1 MASSGNQSFVPL
13 LIAQVCAALLVFLLV
28 MFWPGEWNI
37 ERWVGAIIAIP
48 SMVLL
53 LTARFQLGRSFS
65 VSPQA
70 RTLVTRGLYSKIRNP
85 MYVFSALLV
94 LGFLFTLQNPF
105 LFVILAVLVPTQI
118 IRAHQEGKVLEAKF
132 GEEYREYRKKT
143 WF

>member
-1 MASSGNQSFVPL
+1 
-13 LIAQVCAALLVFLLV
+13 
-28 MFWPGEWNI
+28 EWNK
-37 ERWVGAIIAIP
+37 ERWAGIIIAVP
-48 SMVLL
+48 AMVLL

-70 RTLVTRGLYSKIRNP
+70 RKLVTRGLYSKIRNP

-94 LGFLFTLQNPF
+94 LGFLLTLQRPLLF
-105 LFVILAVLVPTQI
+105 LILVVLLPTQI
-118 IRAHQEGKVLEAKF
+118 IRARQEAKVLEETF